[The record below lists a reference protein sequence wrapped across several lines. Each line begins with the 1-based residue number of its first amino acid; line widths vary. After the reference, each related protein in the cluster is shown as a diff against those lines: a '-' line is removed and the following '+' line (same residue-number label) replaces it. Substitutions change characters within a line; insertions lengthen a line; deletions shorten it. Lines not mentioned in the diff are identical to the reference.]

1 MDIMMPGIDGWET
14 TKKIKTDPRTKHI
27 PVSMLSVKSDP
38 EDIQKSKDYSR
49 ANEHLNKP
57 VDFDLLL
64 ENLLSGNN

>member
-1 MDIMMPGIDGWET
+1 MMPGIDGWET

-64 ENLLSGNN
+64 RTAENLLSGNN